1 MKYITKNGMQIR
13 IPHLMIFKKK
23 FTISYSF
30 KEISDTNCKLQDEEM
45 KVVDHRV
52 IITIITVII
61 Y

>member
-1 MKYITKNGMQIR
+1 MKHITKNGMQIR
-13 IPHLMIFKKK
+13 IPHLMIFFKKL
-23 FTISYSF
+23 TISYSF

-52 IITIITVII
+52 IITTITIII

>member
-1 MKYITKNGMQIR
+1 MKYIRKNGMQIR

-23 FTISYSF
+23 LTISYSF

-45 KVVDHRV
+45 KVVDNRV

>member
-1 MKYITKNGMQIR
+1 MQIR
-13 IPHLMIFKKK
+13 IPHLIIFLKKL
-23 FTISYSF
+23 TISYSF

-52 IITIITVII
+52 IITTITIII